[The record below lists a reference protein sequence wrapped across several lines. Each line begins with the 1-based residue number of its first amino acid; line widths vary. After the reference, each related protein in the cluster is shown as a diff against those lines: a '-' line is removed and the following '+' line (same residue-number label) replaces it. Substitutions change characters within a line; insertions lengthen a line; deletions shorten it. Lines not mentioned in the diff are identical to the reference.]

1 MRACVDKV
9 FLRGV
14 VTRCFYEVGR
24 DMMDHFLIIVPR
36 LLPGPHKKIMSMS
49 ASAVKRSL
57 SVLST
62 SQISTTLKQTLKS
75 TSIPDSSNEH
85 RNTRDHHHRDDKE
98 DDHLSIVEEL
108 LFSLGEIQESERAGL
123 RGEHVAE
130 RTTKL
135 SFLRQLE

>member
-1 MRACVDKV
+1 MRACVGKV

-14 VTRCFYEVGR
+14 VTRCFYGVGR
-24 DMMDHFLIIVPR
+24 DIMDHFLIIVPR
-36 LLPGPHKKIMSMS
+36 LLPGPHKKIMGMS
-49 ASAVKRSL
+49 ASAAKRSL

-62 SQISTTLKQTLKS
+62 SQISTTLEQTLKS

-85 RNTRDHHHRDDKE
+85 RNTRDHHHRGDKE
-98 DDHLSIVEEL
+98 DDHLPTVEEL
-108 LFSLGEIQESERAGL
+108 LSSPGEIQESERAGL
-123 RGEHVAE
+123 RGEHVAG